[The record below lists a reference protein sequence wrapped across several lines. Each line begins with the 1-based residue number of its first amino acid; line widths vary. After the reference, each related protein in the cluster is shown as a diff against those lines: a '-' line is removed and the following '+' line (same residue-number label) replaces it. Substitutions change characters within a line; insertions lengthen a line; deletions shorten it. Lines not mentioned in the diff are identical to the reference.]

1 MNLSKVQTSMTDL
14 AQLEILAQVDEIIG
28 RLSQWAADDSSWEPI
43 NHCRALIRRVLSRI
57 DSLRIRLESPLVVAT
72 FGGTGTGKSS
82 LVNAIVGREC
92 AQTGRQRP
100 TTIRPLLL
108 AHPETELAGLGF
120 ALDEFDI
127 ARVEVPLLRDIVLI
141 DCPDPDTSESEAKG
155 NNLERLHR
163 LLPHCDVLIYTST
176 QQKYRSGRVAD
187 ELGIASTGC
196 RLLFVQ
202 THADLDEDIREDWR
216 RHLAAHYEV
225 PEVFFVD
232 SLRGLKEQLANGR
245 PHGDLARLQDVLT
258 TQLSAAQRMRIRR
271 ANLVDLVSAAL
282 AHCRAHLGENDP
294 ALRQLEAALEE
305 EHEKL
310 ARSMAD
316 HLGRELRH
324 SSHLWERRLL
334 GSVTQV
340 WGFSP
345 FSSLLRLY
353 NALGGLVASLTLFR
367 ARSSAQIA
375 LVGAVQG
382 FRWLRARQQE
392 QAAESRLQHL
402 ASTSADDS
410 TLREAQLLVSGYVK
424 SARFDPAL
432 VQGGTL
438 ETLRGEALELEEK
451 FLQDASRRIDDVI
464 DELVVQNSGWFTRA
478 RFEVLFILYPL
489 FVLCRVGKNFFYDT
503 LIYNVEPLGTN
514 FYISAALFFVLW
526 SWLVVM
532 LFCRRLRR
540 SLGTRI
546 ETIAASLAEQR
557 LSGGLFPKLEEA
569 CRQSELQRVRLDGI
583 WATVSGLAREV
594 AVGGLGSP
602 RTAPRQL
609 VAAAEP
615 HPIHRN

>member
-1 MNLSKVQTSMTDL
+1 MTDL

-28 RLSQWAADDSSWEPI
+28 RLSQWAADESSWEPI
-43 NHCRALIRRVLSRI
+43 NHCRALLKRVLSRI

-108 AHPETELAGLGF
+108 AHPETELTGLGF
-120 ALDEFDI
+120 ALEEFDI
-127 ARVEVPLLRDIVLI
+127 ARIEVPLLRDIVLI

-187 ELGIASTGC
+187 ELGVASTGC

-202 THADLDEDIREDWR
+202 THADLDEDIRDDWR

-245 PHGDLARLQDVLT
+245 PGGDLARLQDVLT

-271 ANLVDLVSAAL
+271 ANLVDLVHAAL
-282 AHCRAHLGENDP
+282 AHCRAHLGEHDP
-294 ALRQLEAALEE
+294 ALRQLETILEE
-305 EHEKL
+305 QHEKL
-310 ARSMAD
+310 VRSMAD

-353 NALGGLVASLTLFR
+353 NAFGGLIASLTLFR

-382 FRWLRARQQE
+382 FRWLRTRQQE
-392 QAAESRLQHL
+392 QAAESRVHNL

-410 TLREAQLLVSGYVK
+410 TLREAQLLVAGYVK

-432 VQGGTL
+432 VQAGTID
-438 ETLRGEALELEEK
+438 TLRDEALQLEEK
-451 FLQDASRRIDDVI
+451 FLQDAGRRIDDVI
-464 DELVVQNSGWFTRA
+464 DELVVQNSGWLTRV
-478 RFEVLFILYPL
+478 RFEVLFAIYPV
-489 FVLCRVGKNFFYDT
+489 FVLFRVGKNFFYDS
-503 LIYNVEPLGTN
+503 LLYNVEPLGAN
-514 FYISAALFFVLW
+514 FYISALLFFALW
-526 SWLVVM
+526 TWLVVM
-532 LFCRRLRR
+532 LFCRRLRH

-569 CRQSELQRVRLDGI
+569 CRQSDLQRVRLDGI
-583 WATVSGLAREV
+583 WATVSGLAHEV

-602 RTAPRQL
+602 RPAPRQR
-609 VAAAEP
+609 VAVAEP
-615 HPIHRN
+615 QSFLRN

>member
-1 MNLSKVQTSMTDL
+1 MTDL
-14 AQLEILAQVDEIIG
+14 AQLEVLAQVDEIIE
-28 RLSQWAADDSSWEPI
+28 RLSQWAADESSWEPV
-43 NHCRALIRRVLSRI
+43 NHCRALLKRVLSRI

-108 AHPETELAGLGF
+108 AHPETDLAGLGF
-120 ALDEFDI
+120 SVEDFEV

-141 DCPDPDTSESEAKG
+141 DCPDPDTCESESKG

-176 QQKYRSGRVAD
+176 QQKYRSGRVTD
-187 ELGIASTGC
+187 ELGIAATGC

-202 THADLDEDIREDWR
+202 THADLDEDIRDDWR

-232 SLRGLKEQLANGR
+232 SLQGLKEQLADGR
-245 PHGDLARLQDVLT
+245 PSGDLAHLQEVLT
-258 TQLSAAQRMRIRR
+258 TQLSAAQRMRVRR
-271 ANLVDLVSAAL
+271 ANLVDLLHAAL
-282 AHCRAHLGENDP
+282 VHCRAHLGENAE
-294 ALRQLEAALEE
+294 ALQQLEAALEVQ
-305 EHEKL
+305 HEKL
-310 ARSMAD
+310 VHSMAA
-316 HLGRELRH
+316 HLGRELRQ

-334 GSVTQV
+334 GAITEV

-353 NALGGLVASLTLFR
+353 NALGGLIASLTLFR

-382 FRWLRARQQE
+382 FRWLRTKQQE

-402 ASTSADDS
+402 TSTSADDS
-410 TLREAQLLVSGYVK
+410 TLREAQLLIAGYVK
-424 SARFDPAL
+424 SARFDPVL
-432 VQGGTL
+432 VQAGTL
-438 ETLRGEALELEEK
+438 DTLRGEAIELEEK
-451 FLQDASRRIDDVI
+451 FLQDAGRRIDDVI

-478 RFEVLFILYPL
+478 RYEVLFAVYPL
-489 FVLCRVGKNFFYDT
+489 FVFYRVGKNFFYDS
-503 LIYNVEPLGTN
+503 LVHNVEPLGTN
-514 FYISAALFFVLW
+514 FYISAALFFLLW
-526 SWLVVM
+526 SWLAM
-532 LFCRRLRR
+532 MFFCRRLRR
-540 SLGTRI
+540 SLGKRI

-583 WATVSGLAREV
+583 WTTVSGLAHEV
-594 AVGGLGSP
+594 AVGGLGAVRS
-602 RTAPRQL
+602 A
-609 VAAAEP
+609 VGCI
-615 HPIHRN
+615 PIVW

>member
-1 MNLSKVQTSMTDL
+1 MTDL
-14 AQLEILAQVDEIIG
+14 AQLEVLAQVDEIIE
-28 RLSQWAADDSSWEPI
+28 RLSQWATDESTWEPV

-57 DSLRIRLESPLVVAT
+57 DSLRVRLESPLVVAT

-108 AHPETELAGLGF
+108 AHPETDLAGLGF
-120 ALDEFDI
+120 SLDEFDV
-127 ARVEVPLLRDIVLI
+127 ARVEAPLLRDIVLI

-176 QQKYRSGRVAD
+176 QQKYRSGRVTD

-202 THADLDEDIREDWR
+202 THADLDEEIRDDWR
-216 RHLAAHYEV
+216 RHLAPHYEV

-245 PHGDLARLQDVLT
+245 PGGDLGRLQEVLT
-258 TQLSAAQRMRIRR
+258 TQLSAAQRMRVRR
-271 ANLVDLVSAAL
+271 ANLVDLLYAAL
-282 AHCRAHLGENDP
+282 AHCRAHLGENDT
-294 ALRQLEAALEE
+294 ALQQLEAALEE
-305 EHEKL
+305 QHDKL
-310 ARSMAD
+310 VRSMAD
-316 HLGRELRH
+316 RLGRELRH

-334 GSVTQV
+334 GAVTQV

-353 NALGGLVASLTLFR
+353 NALGGLIASLTLFR

-382 FRWLRARQQE
+382 FRWFRARHEE

-402 ASTSADDS
+402 TSASADDS
-410 TLREAQLLVSGYVK
+410 TLREAQLLITGYVK

-432 VQGGTL
+432 VQAGTL
-438 ETLRGEALELEEK
+438 DALRTEAIELEER
-451 FLQDASRRIDDVI
+451 FLQDAGRRIDEVI
-464 DELVVQNSGWFTRA
+464 DELVAQNSGWFTRA
-478 RFEVLFILYPL
+478 RYEILFAIYPVFVLF
-489 FVLCRVGKNFFYDT
+489 RVGKNFFYDS
-503 LIYNVEPLGTN
+503 LLYGIEPLGTN
-514 FYISAALFFVLW
+514 FYLSAALFFLLW
-526 SWLVVM
+526 SWLAVM

-540 SLGTRI
+540 SLGKRI

-583 WATVSGLAREV
+583 WTSVSGLAREV
-594 AVGGLGSP
+594 AVGGLG
-602 RTAPRQL
+602 APRPAL
-609 VAAAEP
+609 SHAPAAMHGLATSEP
-615 HPIHRN
+615 R

>member
-1 MNLSKVQTSMTDL
+1 MTTPDL
-14 AQLEILAQVDEIIG
+14 AQLEILAQVDEIIE
-28 RLSQWAADDSSWEPI
+28 RLTRWTADESSWEPI
-43 NHCRALIRRVLSRI
+43 NHCRALLKRVLSRI
-57 DSLRIRLESPLVVAT
+57 DSLRIRLEAPLVVAM

-82 LVNAIVGREC
+82 LVNALVGREC
-92 AQTGRQRP
+92 ARTGRQRP

-108 AHPETELAGLGF
+108 VHPETELAGLGF
-120 ALDEFDI
+120 SLDECDVV
-127 ARVEVPLLRDIVLI
+127 RVDAPLLRDIVLI
-141 DCPDPDTSESEAKG
+141 DCPDPDTSETETKG
-155 NNLERLHR
+155 NNLERLHQ

-176 QQKYRSGRVAD
+176 QQKYRSARVVD
-187 ELGIASTGC
+187 ELGIAATGC

-202 THADLDEDIREDWR
+202 THADLDEDIRDDWR

-232 SLRGLKEQLANGR
+232 SLRGLKEQLVGQR
-245 PHGDLARLQDVLT
+245 PAGDLARLQDVLT
-258 TQLSAAQRMRIRR
+258 TQLSAAQRVRIRR
-271 ANLVDLVSAAL
+271 ANLVDLVHAAL
-282 AHCRAHLGENDP
+282 VHCRAHLGDHDA
-294 ALRQLEAALEE
+294 ALQQLETVLEE
-305 EHEKL
+305 QHEKL
-310 ARSMAD
+310 VRSMAD
-316 HLGRELRH
+316 HLGRELHH

-353 NALGGLVASLTLFR
+353 NALGGLIASLTLFR

-410 TLREAQLLVSGYVK
+410 TLREAQVLISGYVK

-432 VQGGTL
+432 VQASTM
-438 ETLRGEALELEEK
+438 ETLRDEALQVEEK
-451 FLQDASRRIDDVI
+451 FLQDASRRIDAVI

-478 RFEVLFILYPL
+478 CYEVLFAIYPL
-489 FVLCRVGKNFFYDT
+489 FVLYRVGKNFFFDS
-503 LIYNVEPLGTN
+503 LFYNVEPVSTN
-514 FYISAALFFVLW
+514 FYVSAGLFFVLW

-540 SLGTRI
+540 SLGSRI
-546 ETIAASLAEQR
+546 EGIAESLAAQR

-569 CRQSELQRVRLDGI
+569 CRQADLQRTRLDAV
-583 WATVSGLAREV
+583 WASVSGLSREV

-602 RTAPRQL
+602 RPAAPGPAPRL
-609 VAAAEP
+609 LAAAEP
-615 HPIHRN
+615 R